1 MKVRTE
7 LRIIIKS
14 LLLAYAITGGALL
27 LVAFLLFQM
36 EPEESMVLAGIQVI
50 YVLGSFV
57 CGFVA
62 GKGIRKKR
70 LLWGMAAGV
79 CYSVSLTGVSM
90 FRWNSVWTWAA
101 FDDFCPVSG
110 WWNAGGNPVLK
121 MERVLQF

>member
-7 LRIIIKS
+7 LKILVKS
-14 LLLAYAITGGALL
+14 LLLAYVITGAALL

-62 GKGIRKKR
+62 GKGIGYYLF
-70 LLWGMAAGV
+70 LLLASICSGGIQSAPEQILMTFALCLGGGM
-79 CYSVSLTGVSM
+79 L
-90 FRWNSVWTWAA
+90 
-101 FDDFCPVSG
+101 
-110 WWNAGGNPVLK
+110 GGILS
-121 MERVLQF
+121 

>member
-62 GKGIRKKR
+62 GKG
-70 LLWGMAAGV
+70 
-79 CYSVSLTGVSM
+79 
-90 FRWNSVWTWAA
+90 
-101 FDDFCPVSG
+101 
-110 WWNAGGNPVLK
+110 
-121 MERVLQF
+121 

>member
-14 LLLAYAITGGALL
+14 LLLAYVITGGALL

-36 EPEESMVLAGIQVI
+36 EPEESMVMAGIQVI

-62 GKGIRKKR
+62 GKVIRKKR

-79 CYSVSLTGVSM
+79 CYYLFLLLASV
-90 FRWNSVWTWAA
+90 
-101 FDDFCPVSG
+101 CSG
-110 WWNAGGNPVLK
+110 GIQSGPGQLLMTFALCLGGGMLGGI
-121 MERVLQF
+121 LS

>member
-1 MKVRTE
+1 MKVQTE
-7 LRIIIKS
+7 LRIMIKA
-14 LLLAYAITGGALL
+14 LLLSYLVTGAALL

-70 LLWGMAAGV
+70 MIWGMAAGIGYYLFLLLASI
-79 CYSVSLTGVSM
+79 C
-90 FRWNSVWTWAA
+90 
-101 FDDFCPVSG
+101 SG
-110 WWNAGGNPVLK
+110 GIQSAPEQILMTFALCLGGGMLGGI
-121 MERVLQF
+121 LS

>member
-7 LRIIIKS
+7 LRILVKS
-14 LLLAYAITGGALL
+14 LLLAYVITGAALL

-57 CGFVA
+57 CGFVT

-70 LLWGMAAGV
+70 MIWGMAAGIGYYLFLLLASI
-79 CYSVSLTGVSM
+79 C
-90 FRWNSVWTWAA
+90 
-101 FDDFCPVSG
+101 SG
-110 WWNAGGNPVLK
+110 GIQSSPEQLLMTFALCLGGGMLGGI
-121 MERVLQF
+121 LS